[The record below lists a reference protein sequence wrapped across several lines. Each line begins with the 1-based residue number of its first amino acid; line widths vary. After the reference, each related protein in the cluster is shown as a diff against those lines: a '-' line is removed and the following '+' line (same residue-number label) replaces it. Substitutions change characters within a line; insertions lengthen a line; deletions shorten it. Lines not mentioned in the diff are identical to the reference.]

1 MHVFKKKYFLIIEN
15 TKDIDLRNIKKR
27 DKFVIIYRNIVS
39 EDNIL
44 NLKRFR
50 TLCKSK
56 NILFFVAN
64 DIDLAI
70 SLHSDGLY
78 LSAKNINF
86 RSLSQ
91 RTNKFRI
98 IGSAHN
104 FREIDIKKRQG
115 CDLILLSRLFKVSY
129 KQNQSF
135 LGIIK
140 FNNYSLKYNNLLI
153 PLGGIDSS
161 NISKLKS
168 VQSNFL
174 ALMSE
179 VKKKPAK
186 IFSRLF

>member
-1 MHVFKKKYFLIIEN
+1 MFAYKKKYFLIIEN

-44 NLKRFR
+44 KLKRFR

-70 SLHSDGLY
+70 NLHSDGLY

-86 RSLSQ
+86 RSLNQ
-91 RTNKFRI
+91 KTNKFRI

-115 CDLILLSRLFKVSY
+115 CDLILFSRLFKVSY

-153 PLGGIDSS
+153 PLGGINSS

-168 VQSNFL
+168 VKSNFL

>member
-1 MHVFKKKYFLIIEN
+1 MIIEN
-15 TKDIDLRNIKKR
+15 IKDIDLRNIKKR

-44 NLKRFR
+44 KLKRFR

-70 SLHSDGLY
+70 NLHSDGLY

-86 RSLSQ
+86 RSLNQ
-91 RTNKFRI
+91 KTNKFRI

-153 PLGGIDSS
+153 PLGGINSS

-168 VQSNFL
+168 VKSNFL

>member
-15 TKDIDLRNIKKR
+15 IKDIDLRNIKKR

-44 NLKRFR
+44 KLKRFR

-70 SLHSDGLY
+70 NLHSDGLY

-86 RSLSQ
+86 RSLNQ
-91 RTNKFRI
+91 KTNKFRI

-115 CDLILLSRLFKVSY
+115 CDLILFSRLFKVSY

-153 PLGGIDSS
+153 PLGGINSS

-168 VQSNFL
+168 VKSNFL

>member
-1 MHVFKKKYFLIIEN
+1 MFAYKKKYFLIIEN

-44 NLKRFR
+44 KLKRFR

-70 SLHSDGLY
+70 KLHSDGLY

-86 RSLSQ
+86 RSLNQ
-91 RTNKFRI
+91 KTNKFRI

-104 FREIDIKKRQG
+104 FREIDIKKKQG

-129 KQNQSF
+129 KQNQNF

-161 NISKLKS
+161 NISKLKNIK
-168 VQSNFL
+168 SNFL